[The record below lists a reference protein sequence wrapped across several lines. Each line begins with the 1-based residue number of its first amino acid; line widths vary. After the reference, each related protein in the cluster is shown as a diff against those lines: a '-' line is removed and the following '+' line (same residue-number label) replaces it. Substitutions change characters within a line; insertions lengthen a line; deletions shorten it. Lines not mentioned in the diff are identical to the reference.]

1 MEFIDLKYQ
10 QSLIRDQIRETI
22 DKILNHGQFIM
33 GPEIKT
39 LEKELADYTDRRF
52 CISCSSGTD
61 ALYMALLANDIGP
74 GDLVFTTPFTFV
86 ATAEVISLIGATPIF
101 VDINPDTFNIDPDQ
115 LEQVISNNQ
124 NKGIPKAV
132 ISVDIFGL
140 PADYDKLNKISQNH
154 DLILIEDAAQS
165 FGAEYKGNKA
175 GSFGHIATT
184 SFFPAK
190 PLGCY
195 GDGGA
200 IFTDDENIREKLL
213 SIRVHGQGNDKY
225 ENVRLGINGRL
236 DTLQAGILLEKLK
249 IFPNEVVR
257 RQQVAQLYNKY
268 FEDSVIPQVIPDGS
282 LSAWAQYSV
291 LTETSEIRSNIQ
303 QALKSYNIPT
313 AVYYKT
319 PLHLQKAFTNLGYK
333 KGDLP
338 ISEDISN
345 RIFSLPMHPYLTK
358 EDIIHISS
366 AVKDSI
372 LSNV

>member
-175 GSFGHIATT
+175 CSFGHLATT

-358 EDIIHISS
+358 EDIIHISF

-372 LSNV
+372 FSNV

>member
-175 GSFGHIATT
+175 CSFGHLATT

-200 IFTDDENIREKLL
+200 IFTNDENIREKLL

-249 IFPNEVVR
+249 IFPNEVIR
-257 RQQVAQLYNKY
+257 RQRVAQLYNKY
-268 FEDSVIPQVIPDGS
+268 LEDSVIPQVIPEGY

-291 LTETSEIRSNIQ
+291 LTENSDIRSNIQ
-303 QALKSYNIPT
+303 QALKSNNIPT

>member
-1 MEFIDLKYQ
+1 
-10 QSLIRDQIRETI
+10 
-22 DKILNHGQFIM
+22 M

-175 GSFGHIATT
+175 CSFGHLATT

-358 EDIIHISS
+358 EDIIHISF

-372 LSNV
+372 FSNV